1 MTSPVMKHRTLL
13 ALLLLLLQTLCHAD
27 HVIVSGG
34 PSLKRWEHYRVPED
48 QHDKWWGNFIH
59 GGTMRMDEVRR
70 VYGKNAPLV
79 WIVYRPG
86 YEMRG
91 REDGKNYVSMINGQ
105 ASKRNATL
113 IWINS
118 GSDLI
123 RALNSRQRGSV
134 QTFDF
139 FGHSNK
145 HCFCLDYG
153 TEIIATSTQW
163 LHETELGR
171 INSSIFARNAYCKS
185 WGCHTGESMSA
196 YWKAKLGVPLEG
208 ARGKTDYRSL
218 SQGKFPAVSGGWAR

>member
-1 MTSPVMKHRTLL
+1 MTSPVMKHRSLL
-13 ALLLLLLQTLCHAD
+13 ALLLLLLQTLCYAD

-34 PSLKRWEHYRVPED
+34 PSLKRWENYRVPQD

-59 GGTMRMDEVRR
+59 GGTMRMDEIRR
-70 VYGKNAPLV
+70 VYGANAPLV

-105 ASKRNATL
+105 ASKRRATL

-123 RALNSRQRGSV
+123 RALNSRGRGSV

-153 TEIIATSTQW
+153 TEIIAVSTQW
-163 LHETELGR
+163 LHESELGR
-171 INSSIFARNAYCKS
+171 ISSSIFARNAYCKS
-185 WGCHTGESMSA
+185 WGCHTGESMSGI
-196 YWKAKLGVPLEG
+196 WKSKLGVPLEG

-218 SQGKFPAVSGGWAR
+218 SQGKFPAVSGGWVR